1 MPSRDRVRV
10 HEIFYSI
17 QGEGTRAGWPC
28 VFVRLTGCH
37 LRCTYCDTEEAFYSG
52 TWMSLNEVLERVCTY
67 GCPFVLLTGGEPLLQ
82 PGAFELLRRL
92 ADRFETVAVETS
104 GTLPIADV
112 DPRVVRV
119 MDLKTPSSGYVHR
132 NRWDNLDHLTA
143 RDELK
148 FVIGTRE
155 DYVWSRDVVLRRGLL
170 GRLPITFSPVTGTPD
185 RTGLALYQG
194 HLDPHLLAEWIL
206 QDRLN
211 VRLGLQLHKLIWSP
225 TASGV

>member
-1 MPSRDRVRV
+1 MPRADRVRV

-28 VFVRLTGCH
+28 VFVRLTGCQ
-37 LRCTYCDTEEAFYSG
+37 LRCTYCDTEEAFYDG
-52 TWMSLNEVLERVCTY
+52 RWMSLDDVLGQVERFGCT
-67 GCPFVLLTGGEPLLQ
+67 FVLVTGGEPLLQ

-104 GTLPIADV
+104 GTVPIEDTDA
-112 DPRVVRV
+112 RVVRV
-119 MDLKTPSSGYVHR
+119 MDLKTPSSGFSHR
-132 NRWDNLDHLTA
+132 NRWENLDHLTP

-155 DYVWSRDVVLRRGLL
+155 DYEWSRDVVRRRGLL
-170 GRLPITFSPVTGTPD
+170 GRLPITFSPVIGTPD
-185 RTGLALYQG
+185 RTGLTLYQG
-194 HLDPHLLAEWIL
+194 HLEPRLLAEWIL
-206 QDRLN
+206 EDRLP